1 MYDWTGTVEPF
12 IALYCKLLT
21 FVPEIPES
29 GTDVARRATRATA
42 TAATS
47 VSVQRVLGGEGQL
60 REVTAR
66 QVTLDDDEL
75 TTADAAEYATSAEC
89 NKSTKG
95 EAEIVLMEYLQFL
108 KIKVGVLINIYRDLK
123 NQLIRTYSVCRPT
136 CCCLCVFSCF
146 MYFFYFLFKHFVAY
160 STY

>member
-1 MYDWTGTVEPF
+1 MGTVEPF

-108 KIKVGVLINIYRDLK
+108 KIKVGVLINIYLDLK
-123 NQLIRTYSVCRPT
+123 NQLIRTYSVCT
-136 CCCLCVFSCF
+136 CCCLCVFF
-146 MYFFYFLFKHFVAY
+146 LFYVFYFIFYLNIL
-160 STY
+160 